1 MNGKWDPPIPSKPSS
16 NNIEFN
22 DLIDYGLA
30 VMNQLIETGSVPA
43 VFQSILPGSILP
55 DSVASNGSRVRFTWS
70 NQRLNLSSNDFEMDT
85 AGFIPSGSSSPLLRP
100 HLQPLLEDLQ

>member
-30 VMNQLIETGSVPA
+30 VMNQLIEIGWP
-43 VFQSILPGSILP
+43 QQIERRREPGGKKWKWKGGKNSHDFPPEFPPPINTP
-55 DSVASNGSRVRFTWS
+55 
-70 NQRLNLSSNDFEMDT
+70 LN
-85 AGFIPSGSSSPLLRP
+85 
-100 HLQPLLEDLQ
+100 